1 MFHPGSRG
9 EIAFHQVKPY
19 VCPACG
25 FKTYIQPCVG
35 CYARQAKAVPPET
48 TLVAPAVPLL
58 QGRGG

>member
-9 EIAFHQVKPY
+9 DVEFKAVRRY
-19 VCPACG
+19 NCPMCG
-25 FKTYIQPCVG
+25 FKTTIVPCVA
-35 CYARQAKAVPPET
+35 CLAKQAAAVPPET